1 MRRFAPALLT
11 SALLATASLAAIAS
25 PALSQALPVIAKA
38 PDAPTGPMTADE
50 QRATLDDLAQQLQDN
65 FVFPDVATR
74 YAAMLRANAK
84 NGAYA
89 DATDP
94 KAFAVRV
101 TADLQAVAKD
111 GHLRVTIAEERGLP
125 ADLRTKEAA
134 PKVDS
139 MGLEETKM
147 IGDIAYLRFTLFP
160 EDPKVAAAARDF
172 LLAHQ
177 DAKAVII
184 DARKHHGGGLSVMD
198 AFLPLLYPKTTMLVR
213 MDTRASAADGPLP
226 FASLRRQPSDKTVVR
241 ADQYVEPDAAHAG
254 LQHVPVYYLTSH
266 YTASAAEHLAF
277 AFKRT
282 HRAVLVGET
291 TRGAGHYGGVIPIGK
306 RFAAFIPVGRT
317 YDPDTNLDWEGVGV
331 KPDVDVPADQAL
343 DKALELARQAGAHPS

>member
-1 MRRFAPALLT
+1 
-11 SALLATASLAAIAS
+11 
-25 PALSQALPVIAKA
+25 
-38 PDAPTGPMTADE
+38 MTTEE
-50 QRATLDDLAQQLQDN
+50 QRATLEDLAQQLQDN
-65 FVFPDVATR
+65 FVFPDVADR

-84 NGAYA
+84 SGAYA

-147 IGDIAYLRFTLFP
+147 IGDVAYLRFTLFP

-177 DAKAVII
+177 DAKTVII
-184 DARKHHGGGLSVMD
+184 DARGHHGGGLSVMD
-198 AFLPLLYPKTTMLVR
+198 AFLPLLYAAPTMLVR
-213 MDTRASAADGPLP
+213 MDTRASAAGDEPLP
-226 FASLRRQPSDKTVVR
+226 FKSLRLQPSPKTVVR
-241 ADQYVEPDAAHAG
+241 ADQYVVPDAQHAG
-254 LQHVPVYYLTSH
+254 LQHVPVYYLTSSH
-266 YTASAAEHLAF
+266 TASAAEHLAF
-277 AFKRT
+277 ALKRT

-343 DKALELARQAGAHPS
+343 DKALQLAKAAGA

>member
-1 MRRFAPALLT
+1 MRRLTALLA
-11 SALLATASLAAIAS
+11 SALLAGALSPLAS
-25 PALSQALPVIAKA
+25 PVLAQALPTIDKA

-50 QRATLDDLAQQLQDN
+50 QRATLEDLAQQLQDN
-65 FVFPDVATR
+65 FVFPDAADR

-84 NGAYA
+84 SGAYA
-89 DATDP
+89 NLTDP
-94 KAFAVRV
+94 KAFATKV

-111 GHLRVTIAEERGLP
+111 GHLRMTIAEERGLP
-125 ADLRTKEAA
+125 ADLRSKEAM
-134 PKVDS
+134 PKVDT

-147 IGDIAYLRFTLFP
+147 IGDVAYLRFSLFP

-172 LLAHQ
+172 LIAHQ

-198 AFLPLLYPKTTMLVR
+198 AFLPLLYAKETMLVR
-213 MDTRASAADGPLP
+213 MDTRASAAGDGPLP
-226 FASLRRQPSDKTVVR
+226 FKSLHLQPSPKSVVR
-241 ADQYVEPDAAHAG
+241 ADQYVEPDTRYTG
-254 LQHVPVYYLTSH
+254 LQHVPVYYLTAH

-282 HRAVLVGET
+282 HRAILVGET
-291 TRGAGHYGGVIPIGK
+291 TRGAGHYGGPIPIGK

-343 DKALELARQAGAHPS
+343 DKALDLARLAGAHP